1 MLTSIFGSLKIFPYL
16 MRIGNSQ
23 TRKREMNS
31 FSFLN
36 KKTLFPSKIFKFV
49 KFSTST
55 ILLSGAMTIYSFM
68 NFGYYLKDSI
78 NWNPN
83 WDGNNKLKQKS
94 NMGDNVIDGE
104 NTRKWHQNI
113 LVRHAQYITSAIK
126 EEEKVL
132 TDLGREQA
140 NETGKYLSLQ
150 YGNKVNAIYHSNLT
164 RAKETATII
173 SKYFPGVKLV
183 EDPNLAEGV
192 PIAPNPSVCGF
203 KPTVEEIV
211 NDKER
216 IDNAFKTYFS
226 KRGKSFDENVDII
239 VCHGNVIRYMFCK
252 GLQYPTSGWLRL
264 NHLNCGVTRMSVST
278 DSLVICS
285 GLGDGGHLKPNIH
298 TYN

>member
-1 MLTSIFGSLKIFPYL
+1 MLKSVFNSFKKCSFS
-16 MRIGNSQ
+16 MRINNFQFKERKLNS
-23 TRKREMNS
+23 
-31 FSFLN
+31 SFLSN
-36 KKTLFPSKIFKFV
+36 KRTLVSSKLCSFA

-55 ILLSGAMTIYSFM
+55 ILISGVITIYSFM

-83 WDGNNKLKQKS
+83 WDCNNKQENKTNCES
-94 NMGDNVIDGE
+94 VGE
-104 NTRKWHQNI
+104 NARKWHQNI
-113 LVRHAQYITSAIK
+113 LVRHAQYINSATK
-126 EEEKVL
+126 DEEKVL

-140 NETGKYLSLQ
+140 EETGKYLSQQ
-150 YGNKVNAIYHSNLT
+150 YGKKVNAIYHSNLT
-164 RAKETATII
+164 RAKETAIII
-173 SKYFPGVKLV
+173 SKYFPGVKLI

-192 PIAPNPSVCGF
+192 PIAPSPSVSGF
-203 KPTVEEIV
+203 KPTTEEIV

-216 IDNAFKTYFS
+216 IDNAFNTYFS
-226 KRGKSFDENVDII
+226 KKGKSFGENVDII

-252 GLQYPTSGWLRL
+252 GLQYPTCGWLRL

-285 GLGDGGHLKPNIH
+285 GLGDGGHLRPNIH